1 MKTIFTLLAV
11 SFLSLSSFASE
22 LFIRVNKAGTFYA
35 MVGLQTHYNNSNTFR
50 FFDLAQ
56 GFNEIKIYYNNTSD
70 LLYSGSINL
79 DYNQRVVCEIDAS
92 GNLTVIQRQTVII
105 QNWYS
110 STVQSNY
117 GNFDNQNFGNNN
129 SGTSGYAEFI
139 KLLKEESF
147 DSGKLEKGKKYVSKT
162 ALAATQIAEIA
173 ALFSFDSNRL
183 EWAKYAYQ
191 FCFDKQNYF
200 LLKSS
205 FSFSTN
211 YSELEKFIEGK

>member
-1 MKTIFTLLAV
+1 MKTIFTLLTL
-11 SFLSLSSFASE
+11 SFLSLSCFASE

-50 FFDLAQ
+50 FFELPQ

-70 LLYSGSINL
+70 LLYKGSINL
-79 DYNQRVVCEIDAS
+79 DNNQRAVCEIDAS
-92 GNLTVIQRQTVII
+92 GNLSIIQRQTIDI
-105 QNWYS
+105 QNWFT
-110 STVQSNY
+110 STVQN
-117 GNFDNQNFGNNN
+117 NLDNQNYGNNN
-129 SGTSGYAEFI
+129 SSNSGYNEFI
-139 KLLKEESF
+139 KLIKEESF
-147 DSGKLEKGKKYVSKT
+147 DSGKLDKGKKYVSKT
-162 ALAATQIAEIA
+162 TLSAAQINEIA

-191 FCFDKQNYF
+191 YCFDKQNYF

>member
-1 MKTIFTLLAV
+1 MKTIFTLLAA
-11 SFLSLSSFASE
+11 SFLSFSSFASE
-22 LFIRVNKAGTFYA
+22 LFIKVNKAGTFYA
-35 MVGLQTHYNNSNTFR
+35 MIGVQTHYNNSNTFR
-50 FFDLAQ
+50 FFDLPQ
-56 GFNEIKIYYNNTSD
+56 GLNEIKIYYNNTSD
-70 LLYSGSINL
+70 LIYSGSINL
-79 DYNQRVVCEIDAS
+79 DYNQRVICEIDAS
-92 GNLTVIQRQTVII
+92 GNLSIIQRQTVII

-117 GNFDNQNFGNNN
+117 GNFDNQNVVNNGN
-129 SGTSGYAEFI
+129 SGYLEFI

-147 DSGKLEKGKKYVSKT
+147 DSGKFDKGKKYISKT
-162 ALAATQIAEIA
+162 TLSAQQISEIA

-191 FCFDKQNYF
+191 YCYDKQNYF

-211 YSELEKFIEGK
+211 YSDLENFIEGK

>member
-1 MKTIFTLLAV
+1 MKTIFTLLALT
-11 SFLSLSSFASE
+11 FLSLSSFASE

-50 FFDLAQ
+50 FFDLPQ

-70 LLYSGSINL
+70 LIYTGSINL

-92 GNLTVIQRQTVII
+92 GNLNVIQRQTVVI
-105 QNWYS
+105 QNWYT

-129 SGTSGYAEFI
+129 TGNSGYAEFI

-147 DSGKLEKGKKYVSKT
+147 DSGKLDRGKKYVSKT
-162 ALAATQIAEIA
+162 TLSAAQIAEIA

-183 EWAKYAYQ
+183 DWAKYAYQ
-191 FCFDKQNYF
+191 YCFDKQNYF